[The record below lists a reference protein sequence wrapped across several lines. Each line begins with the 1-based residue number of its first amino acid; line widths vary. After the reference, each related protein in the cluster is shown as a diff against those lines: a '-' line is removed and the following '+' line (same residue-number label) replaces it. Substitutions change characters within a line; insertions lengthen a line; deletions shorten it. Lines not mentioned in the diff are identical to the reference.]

1 MAFDSAN
8 LACYG
13 HANGFGLFRYDSI
26 DALDTIDDGG
36 YFNNTDDNQN
46 LAIGDL
52 IHAFTWATAVRT
64 GTISAYKAFVVTF
77 VNTTSGA
84 VNTSE
89 IGVST
94 AGAISSG
101 DV

>member
-1 MAFDSAN
+1 MAFTAAN

-13 HANGFGLFRYDSI
+13 HANGYGLFRYDTT
-26 DALDTIDDGG
+26 DALDTVDDGG
-36 YFNNTDDNQN
+36 YFNNTDDAQN
-46 LAIGDL
+46 LAVGDI
-52 IHAFTWATAVRT
+52 IHAFSWATAVRT

-89 IGVST
+89 IGVDS

>member
-1 MAFDSAN
+1 MAFLTAN

-13 HANGFGLFRYDSI
+13 HANGYGLYRYDTT
-26 DALDTIDDGG
+26 DALDTVDDGG
-36 YFNNTDDNQN
+36 YFNNVDDNQK
-46 LAIGDL
+46 LDIGDI
-52 IHAFTWATAVRT
+52 IHAVSWSTAVRT
-64 GTISAYKAFVVTF
+64 GTINLYKMLIVTY
-77 VNTTSGA
+77 VHPTSGA

-89 IGVST
+89 AGIST